1 MLTLFLGPELHPFPP
16 SQVEPEAA
24 IGWAQR
30 HRWFWGLVVKELH
43 GGGTLPLGRRFRV
56 EFGRVRVWS
65 LDVCRGFRSLGLSLE
80 VRIRVWSLGAWSR
93 KGSGAGLG
101 SIGSGVLDTGC
112 TGSAVH

>member
-1 MLTLFLGPELHPFPP
+1 MYVVGLG
-16 SQVEPEAA
+16 V
-24 IGWAQR
+24 
-30 HRWFWGLVVKELH
+30 
-43 GGGTLPLGRRFRV
+43 
-56 EFGRVRVWS
+56 
-65 LDVCRGFRSLGLSLE
+65 LGLSLE